1 MFTIEQSGHITKT
14 NTIDGLINEYI
25 KRYVDNYV
33 IKGDSSNGNV
43 GISNGNGITKEQ
55 LNEAVN
61 GLRDYVI
68 NNYALS
74 TDIPDD
80 LINEESLTTK
90 INEALK
96 GYALKSEIPE
106 PVDLTAYY
114 TSAQADEKFV
124 DEDELAYELDKY
136 ALKTDIPTIPT
147 DLVNESALSTALYGT
162 ELNIEYPNP
171 VRDYIFVKPY
181 LPETDIH
188 VIFDVNWGSNTD
200 YINNIQHFDLIFKP
214 YEKYMRG
221 YRMMLDNGLSIVWYD
236 RGEFM
241 LCNSSGNTQWLINV
255 IKAQIESPFIKTAN
269 VVDEN
274 PEQITIQCT
283 QNESGC
289 VVPDDDIRRVF
300 TTKNIIVKFKRNADD
315 ASYEE
320 VEYEYSLYKSL
331 NMIYKST
338 SNELININYNTHIV
352 SLRAEDETL
361 TNIYD
366 ASITLISIRPV
377 NDDMI
382 TSVKYVN
389 DNFVLKSNVITE
401 EQLIKKCAID
411 CGPITEGGEISIHYL
426 KLEDKVIKL
435 EYIVGDYALCLEI
448 RILFYDMTGNP
459 HNIVLVLHQRTVYF
473 DNFKFPLYYEDTV
486 DISSGRPLTYNF
498 PIGGYSWTT
507 TQELLDAKQIYSR
520 CIMSRGYLAKFKAAI
535 YGTQSNTTITH
546 YSPIESS
553 MNSVSDFVVGSPVY
567 MTGKVYKHVG
577 DEWKPSTAD
586 DTTDCICSVK
596 TSGTWKEYVG
606 ICVRIDDKNKCITFA
621 SHGDYICKVNDSS
634 CYSIGDEVFIDNED
648 NKLKVLSGE
657 TAITSKI
664 KRMTVGII
672 TSIIDERTLAVFKE

>member
-1 MFTIEQSGHITKT
+1 M
-14 NTIDGLINEYI
+14 
-25 KRYVDNYV
+25 
-33 IKGDSSNGNV
+33 
-43 GISNGNGITKEQ
+43 
-55 LNEAVN
+55 
-61 GLRDYVI
+61 
-68 NNYALS
+68 
-74 TDIPDD
+74 
-80 LINEESLTTK
+80 
-90 INEALK
+90 
-96 GYALKSEIPE
+96 
-106 PVDLTAYY
+106 
-114 TSAQADEKFV
+114 
-124 DEDELAYELDKY
+124 
-136 ALKTDIPTIPT
+136 
-147 DLVNESALSTALYGT
+147 
-162 ELNIEYPNP
+162 
-171 VRDYIFVKPY
+171 
-181 LPETDIH
+181 
-188 VIFDVNWGSNTD
+188 
-200 YINNIQHFDLIFKP
+200 
-214 YEKYMRG
+214 
-221 YRMMLDNGLSIVWYD
+221 
-236 RGEFM
+236 
-241 LCNSSGNTQWLINV
+241 
-255 IKAQIESPFIKTAN
+255 
-269 VVDEN
+269 
-274 PEQITIQCT
+274 
-283 QNESGC
+283 
-289 VVPDDDIRRVF
+289 
-300 TTKNIIVKFKRNADD
+300 
-315 ASYEE
+315 
-320 VEYEYSLYKSL
+320 
-331 NMIYKST
+331 
-338 SNELININYNTHIV
+338 
-352 SLRAEDETL
+352 
-361 TNIYD
+361 
-366 ASITLISIRPV
+366 

-389 DNFVLKSNVITE
+389 DNFALKSNVITE

-448 RILFYDMTGNP
+448 RILFYDTTGNP

-473 DNFKFPLYYEDTV
+473 DNFKFPFYYEDTV
-486 DISSGRPLTYNF
+486 DITSGRPLTYNF

-535 YGTQSNTTITH
+535 YGAQSNTTITH

-553 MNSVSDFVVGSPVY
+553 MNSVSDFVIGSPVY